1 MQMISEDESKLYDWP
16 KDDWV
21 GGPDQKDVF
30 QKVKL
35 KPSLAYREFSAKKKE
50 LTPSPSIAKIH
61 KAEDKAANEVL
72 QEAWLDR
79 TIKFSQH
86 PWVNPA
92 YALPT
97 RHDFYD

>member
-1 MQMISEDESKLYDWP
+1 MSDQPQP
-16 KDDWV
+16 K
-21 GGPDQKDVF
+21 PKF
-30 QKVKL
+30 HKVKL

-61 KAEDKAANEVL
+61 KAEDKAADEIL

-79 TIKFSQH
+79 TIRFSQH
-86 PWVNPA
+86 PGVNPA